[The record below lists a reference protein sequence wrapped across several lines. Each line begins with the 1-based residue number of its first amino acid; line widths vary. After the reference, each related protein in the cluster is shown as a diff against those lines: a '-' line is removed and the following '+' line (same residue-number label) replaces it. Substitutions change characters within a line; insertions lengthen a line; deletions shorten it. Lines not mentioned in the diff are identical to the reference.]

1 MKRTLLKLLTG
12 IVCLTGIYFCAQT
25 EKENL
30 TDLALDNIEAL
41 AQGENTNLYCFGE
54 GDIDCKGIK
63 VKKRFEGFR

>member
-1 MKRTLLKLLTG
+1 MKRTLLKFLTG

-41 AQGENTNLYCFGE
+41 AQNENTNFLCYGE
-54 GDIDCKGIK
+54 GDIDCNGIK
-63 VKKRFEGFR
+63 VKTRYDGLR

>member
-1 MKRTLLKLLTG
+1 MKRTLLKFLVGIISLLG
-12 IVCLTGIYFCAQT
+12 AYFYVQT

-41 AQGENTNLYCFGE
+41 AQNENTNLYCFGE

-63 VKKRFEGFR
+63 EKKRFDGFR

>member
-1 MKRTLLKLLTG
+1 MKRTSLKFLVGIISLLG
-12 IVCLTGIYFCAQT
+12 AYFYVQT

-63 VKKRFEGFR
+63 VKKRFDGIR

>member
-1 MKRTLLKLLTG
+1 MKRTLLKFLVGIISLLG
-12 IVCLTGIYFCAQT
+12 AYFYVQT

-63 VKKRFEGFR
+63 VKNRFDGIR